1 MKKLFFCLLGGAMM
15 LNSCTDDSGIFVPDG
30 IKEPTLPVETKPNEV
45 VKGDV
50 FSKLNLD
57 YPGLEKVKQHYE
69 AGEHYLAAKELLEY
83 YRWRS
88 NVVNPAVPLYVTAS
102 VVDINKA
109 DQALDYRF
117 CVAKFVE
124 TEGDTDDKD
133 VYYSFKNNSDG
144 TINWGY
150 KPDVEGVDREFL
162 YQQHRHQWM
171 EPQAKTYAYTKNEAY
186 FNNWVDVYSSWMAKY
201 PCPNAPFDDPKI
213 YNLEPGYEWKALQPA
228 ERVLSQ
234 LNIIPCYLNSPNFT
248 PEWLTTVLNAFAE
261 SVEMIRM
268 NYISE
273 GNIRATQGQAVVS
286 AGILMPEFK
295 NAEQWV
301 TEGLQ
306 TMNMDEQFLSD
317 GVHVDLDLSY
327 HIAAISDYM
336 EVYNLA
342 KANNRLDILPS
353 GYIEKLT
360 NAVSFVKDMIY
371 PNYTIDNFND
381 TRSKS
386 YAKSTLMNRL
396 KDYLAVFPEDEEL
409 KWMAWEG
416 AKGGTKPTWKSKA
429 YDVAGYYMLRS
440 ANWGTDNGMMVIH
453 KNNDNSVKEWH
464 CQPDNGTFSLWYKGR
479 NFLPDAGVYS
489 YDDPDATGM
498 RGKYRQYVLH
508 NTMSI
513 YTKNIFF
520 NEKGKPT
527 EKTTTGKML
536 KHESGSN
543 YELIVTENT
552 PYMAGPLNGD
562 NAVMNGDFKHRR
574 AIYMVD
580 NKFVV
585 LVDEGYSSSV
595 DDGGKK
601 VNLNFHLYSE
611 AGDEPKKIEDL
622 SKPGCNVDGIDAPV
636 KSGDGM
642 SAYAKTKLS
651 GSNLLIKSFVEA
663 KSGFDMKL
671 GKKAEELPVSDNTG
685 TMIGKKRD
693 WLQVHLNI
701 PKNLKNSAARLIT
714 VLYPS
719 DGTAG
724 DGSNISA
731 EFTDNAGD
739 TAGTFHPEGAAVK
752 VTVDGQV
759 YELEY
764 TL

>member
-381 TRSKS
+381 TRSRS

>member
-381 TRSKS
+381 TRSRS

-536 KHESGSN
+536 KHESGCN

-731 EFTDNAGD
+731 EFTDNAGG

-752 VTVDGQV
+752 VTVDGQT
-759 YELEY
+759 YELKY

>member
-731 EFTDNAGD
+731 EFTDNAGG

>member
-234 LNIIPCYLNSPNFT
+234 LNVIPCYLTSPNFT

-381 TRSKS
+381 TRSRS

>member
-381 TRSKS
+381 TRSRS

-731 EFTDNAGD
+731 EFTDNAGG

>member
-45 VKGDV
+45 VNGDV

-83 YRWRS
+83 YRWRG

-150 KPDVEGVDREFL
+150 KPDVEGVDRELL

-381 TRSKS
+381 TRSRS

-731 EFTDNAGD
+731 EFTDNAGG

>member
-15 LNSCTDDSGIFVPDG
+15 LNSCTDDSGVFVPDG
-30 IKEPTLPVETKPNEV
+30 IKEPTLPVETKPNEA

-83 YRWRS
+83 YRWRG

-102 VVDINKA
+102 AVDINKA

-171 EPQAKTYAYTKNEAY
+171 EPQAKAYAYTKNEAY

-327 HIAAISDYM
+327 HIAAISDYL

-381 TRSKS
+381 TRSRS

-731 EFTDNAGD
+731 EFTDNAGG

>member
-150 KPDVEGVDREFL
+150 KPDVEGVDRELL

-381 TRSKS
+381 TRSRS

>member
-15 LNSCTDDSGIFVPDG
+15 LNSCTDDSGVFVPDG

-88 NVVNPAVPLYVTAS
+88 NVVNPAVPAFVTAS
-102 VVDINKA
+102 AVDINKA
-109 DQALDYRF
+109 NQALEYKF
-117 CVAKFVE
+117 VVSTFVE
-124 TEGDTDDKD
+124 TNGATDAEDI
-133 VYYSFKNNSDG
+133 YYSFKNEDG

-150 KPDVEGVDREFL
+150 KPDAVDSREFY

-171 EPQAKTYAYTKNEAY
+171 EPQAKAYAYTKNEDY

-234 LNIIPCYLNSPNFT
+234 LNVIPCYLTSPNFT

-268 NYISE
+268 NYIAE

-327 HIAAISDYM
+327 HIAAISDYL

-342 KANNRLDILPS
+342 KANNKLDILPA
-353 GYIEKLT
+353 GYTERLKGAI
-360 NAVSFVKDMIY
+360 SFVQDMIY

-381 TRSKS
+381 TRSSS

-396 KDYLAVFPEDEEL
+396 KDYLDVFPEDEEL

-416 AKGGTKPTWKSKA
+416 AKGGTKPSWKSKA
-429 YDVAGYYMLRS
+429 YATSGYYMLRT
-440 ANWGTDNGMMVIH
+440 ANWGEKDGMMVIH

-489 YDDPDATGM
+489 YNDPDAN
-498 RGKYRQYVLH
+498 REKYRQYKLH
-508 NTMSI
+508 NTMTI
-513 YTKNIFF
+513 YSKNIYFD
-520 NEKGKPT
+520 ETGKDKYGHDIHS
-527 EKTTTGKML
+527 ELTTTGKML

-552 PYMAGPLNGD
+552 PYMNGSLKD
-562 NAVMNGDFKHRR
+562 DKDGNVMNGDFKHRR

-585 LVDEGYSSSV
+585 LVDEGYSSSIK
-595 DDGGKK
+595 DGGKG
-601 VNLNFHLYSE
+601 VNLHFHLFSE
-611 AGDEPKKIEDL
+611 AADDAYGIDEP
-622 SKPGCNVDGIDAPV
+622 VV
-636 KSGDGM
+636 SGK
-642 SAYAKTKLS
+642 SAYAKTKLTE
-651 GSNLLIKSFVEA
+651 SNLLVKSFVETTAGFKMTRVA
-663 KSGFDMKL
+663 KKDEV
-671 GKKAEELPVSDNTG
+671 AVSDKLEST
-685 TMIGKKRD
+685 IGKKRD
-693 WLQVHLNI
+693 WLQVNVNI
-701 PKNLKNSAARLIT
+701 PKDIENAAARFIT
-714 VLYPS
+714 ILYPS
-719 DGTAG
+719 DDAAG

-731 EFTDNAGD
+731 EFTDNVSG

-752 VTVDGQV
+752 VRVDGQD
-759 YELEY
+759 YELKY
-764 TL
+764 TLQ

>member
-45 VKGDV
+45 VNGDV

-83 YRWRS
+83 YRWRG

-381 TRSKS
+381 TRSRS

-731 EFTDNAGD
+731 EFTDNAGG

-752 VTVDGQV
+752 VTVDGQT
-759 YELEY
+759 YELKY

>member
-150 KPDVEGVDREFL
+150 KPDVEGVDRELL

-381 TRSKS
+381 TRSRS

-520 NEKGKPT
+520 NENGKPT

>member
-45 VKGDV
+45 VNGDV

-83 YRWRS
+83 YRWRG

-150 KPDVEGVDREFL
+150 KPDVEGVDRELL

-381 TRSKS
+381 TRSRS

-731 EFTDNAGD
+731 EFTDNAGG

-752 VTVDGQV
+752 VTVDGQT
-759 YELEY
+759 YELKY
-764 TL
+764 TV

>member
-57 YPGLEKVKQHYE
+57 YPGLEKIKQHYE

-102 VVDINKA
+102 NIDINKA
-109 DQALDYRF
+109 NQALEYRF
-117 CVAKFVE
+117 VVSTFVE
-124 TEGDTDDKD
+124 AEGTTDAED
-133 VYYSFKNNSDG
+133 VHYSFKNDDG
-144 TINWGY
+144 TIKWGFR
-150 KPDVEGVDREFL
+150 PNAVDSREFY

-171 EPQAKTYAYTKNEAY
+171 EPQAKAYAATKNEAY
-186 FNNWVDVYSSWMAKY
+186 FSNWVDVYSSWMAKY
-201 PCPNAPFDDPKI
+201 PCPNKAFENPSIID
-213 YNLEPGYEWKALQPA
+213 LEPDYEWKALQPA

-234 LNIIPCYLNSPNFT
+234 LNVIQYYLTSPNFT
-248 PEWLTTVLNAFAE
+248 PEWLTTVLNAFVE

-268 NYISE
+268 NYIPE
-273 GNIRATQGQAVVS
+273 GNIRVTQGQAVVS

-301 TEGLQ
+301 TEGIQ
-306 TMNMDEQFLSD
+306 TMNMNEQFLSD

-327 HIAAISDYM
+327 HIAAISDYL

-342 KANNRLDILPS
+342 KVNNRLDILPS
-353 GYIEKLT
+353 GYIEKLKG
-360 NAVSFVKDMIY
+360 AVSFVQDMIY
-371 PNYTIDNFND
+371 PDYSIDNFND
-381 TRSKS
+381 TRSSS

-416 AKGGTKPTWKSKA
+416 AKGGTIPTWKSKA
-429 YDVAGYYMLRS
+429 YDVAGYYMLCT
-440 ANWGTDNGMMVIH
+440 ANRGVDGMMVIH

-489 YDDPDATGM
+489 YDDPDVTGM
-498 RGKYRQYVLH
+498 RSKYRQYKLH
-508 NTMSI
+508 NTMTI
-513 YTKNIFF
+513 YSKNIFF
-520 NEKGKPT
+520 NEKDKPT
-527 EKTTTGKML
+527 EKTTSGRLL
-536 KHESGSN
+536 KQESGSN

-552 PYMAGPLNGD
+552 PYMKGELNGD
-562 NAVMNGDFKHRR
+562 AVNVMNGDFTHRR

-580 NKFVV
+580 DKFVV
-585 LVDEGYSSSV
+585 LVDEGYSTSSA
-595 DDGGKK
+595 DAGKG
-601 VNLNFHLYSE
+601 VNLNFHLLSE
-611 AGDEPKKIEDL
+611 AED
-622 SKPGCNVDGIDAPV
+622 SEYGIDAPV
-636 KSGDGM
+636 VNGL
-642 SAYAKTKLS
+642 SACAKTKLT
-651 GSNLLIKSFVEA
+651 GSNLLIKSFVETS
-663 KSGFDMKL
+663 SGFKMVRAS
-671 GKKAEELPVSDNTG
+671 KKDEVAVSDKLENT
-685 TMIGKKRD
+685 IGKKRD
-693 WLQVHLNI
+693 WLQVTVNV
-701 PKNLKNSAARLIT
+701 PKNIENASARFIT

-719 DGTAG
+719 NGAAG

-731 EFTDNAGD
+731 EFTDNVGGV
-739 TAGTFHPEGAAVK
+739 AGTFHPEGAAIK
-752 VTVDGQV
+752 VTVDGQT
-759 YELEY
+759 YELKY